1 MKLDNDVAVPFTKE
15 EPMPQPKLTL
25 VAMSGLRVGHEELLQ
40 RGLKL
45 PGLARRASALSQL
58 PPLGLLT
65 IAGMVPESWEIEL
78 LLDDGV
84 TAESEVAERILSG
97 TSASTQPA
105 IVAFSALTPS
115 ADRAAR
121 ISQLVRRRNVTTV
134 IGGLHATA
142 APGHCRP
149 HFDVVV
155 QGDGESTF
163 ANLLADFTSR
173 HLRPSYQA
181 DGTFSLGDSPLP
193 RWDLLGD
200 HSPPRYTIQSMR
212 GCPWACS
219 FCAASR
225 LLGPARVKPDE
236 QFEAELR
243 AISNQ
248 KARPWIEL
256 ADDNTFASSRDHGPM
271 LESLRR
277 HGARWFTESDWRIA
291 KQPKLLSQ
299 IAESGCRQILI
310 GLESNVFRYPG
321 MGAKNADWQ
330 RMLEAVDVIQ
340 EAGIVVN
347 GCLIVGA
354 EGETSESIERLG
366 DFLEEAPMGEIQLTL
381 QTPFPGT
388 SLYDSLRQS
397 QRLLPGDFSR
407 YTLFDVV
414 YQPDGMTA
422 ELLQNEFNDLVE
434 RVFRPEVQARRD
446 AIQKRIRSSRR
457 SPGKRS

>member
-1 MKLDNDVAVPFTKE
+1 
-15 EPMPQPKLTL
+15 MPKPKLTL
-25 VAMSGLRVGHEELLQ
+25 VSMSGLRVGHEELLQ
-40 RGLKL
+40 RGLRL

-65 IAGMVPESWEIEL
+65 IAGLVPESWDMEL
-78 LLDDGV
+78 VLDDG
-84 TAESEVAERILSG
+84 ASDEREVADQILLG
-97 TSASTQPA
+97 TSSPTQPA
-105 IVAFSALTPS
+105 VVAFSALTPS

-121 ISQLVRRRNVTTV
+121 ISRLVRGRNVTTV

-142 APGHCRP
+142 APEHCRP

-163 ANLLADFTSR
+163 ANLLTDVTEGSLAR
-173 HLRPSYQA
+173 SYQA
-181 DGTFSLGDSPLP
+181 DGSFSLADSPLP
-193 RWDLLGD
+193 RWDLLGV

-225 LLGPARVKPDE
+225 MLGPARVKPDE
-236 QFEAELR
+236 RFEAEMR
-243 AISNQ
+243 AIASQ
-248 KARPWIEL
+248 KSRPWIEL
-256 ADDNTFASSRDHGPM
+256 ADDNTFASGRDHGPM

-291 KQPKLLSQ
+291 NQPQLLSQ

-330 RMLEAVDVIQ
+330 RMLDAVDAIQ

-354 EGETSESIERLG
+354 DGETSESIERLG

-388 SLYDSLRQS
+388 SLYESLLRS

-414 YQPDGMTA
+414 YQPDQMTA
-422 ELLQNEFNDLVE
+422 EQLQSGFNDLVE
-434 RVFRPEVQARRD
+434 RVFRPEAQARRD

-457 SPGKRS
+457 TSGKQA